1 MTSRWSTPRV
11 DGRQAKIGGLRTLK
25 KLNLWTQKI
34 LRTNSINFQKD
45 LRGTTSV
52 ICGREPEQSYF
63 LKDDSRL
70 PTNSEI
76 FFGAN
81 LAGVVVKLS
90 WVRVVALL
98 ERW

>member
-1 MTSRWSTPRV
+1 MCLQNMELVVSNSFSLI
-11 DGRQAKIGGLRTLK
+11 DLE
-25 KLNLWTQKI
+25 QKI

-52 ICGREPEQSYF
+52 ICGREPEQSHF

-70 PTNSEI
+70 PTNSETS
-76 FFGAN
+76 FGAN
-81 LAGVVVKLS
+81 NASAGVKLS

-98 ERW
+98 ESW